1 MGLALCLEKKSFTVL
16 LRRAHGV
23 CYNLIP
29 SLISQPRGSKGCHDG
44 DIGNQT
50 SLKNTSEFGNAT
62 PSLLFVT
69 LLGSSWGRLESRA
82 DDPGFVC
89 GAGVSA
95 ARYESGVIA
104 VKDESLVFFFFKGE
118 GREGFPHVC
127 RSQTSQFSAP
137 RLCVLL
143 NVSSGCL
150 NVRNHQIRI
159 LKNYAMP
166 ETFEGSGRTAR
177 R

>member
-29 SLISQPRGSKGCHDG
+29 SLISQPCGSKGCHDG
-44 DIGNQT
+44 NIGNQT

-69 LLGSSWGRLESRA
+69 LLGSSWRRLESRA

-104 VKDESLVFFFFKGE
+104 VKVESLFFFFLKGR
-118 GREGFPHVC
+118 GARVFPMFVG
-127 RSQTSQFSAP
+127 P
-137 RLCVLL
+137 RRPSFQHPDS
-143 NVSSGCL
+143 VSC
-150 NVRNHQIRI
+150 
-159 LKNYAMP
+159 
-166 ETFEGSGRTAR
+166 
-177 R
+177 